1 MQPTAQAP
9 TALTSTVLARLTEVY
24 PRAGDPAK
32 VPAMV
37 AYMRG
42 QFAYL
47 GITAPRQQA
56 LAREVMSGLPKPAEA
71 DLRDIATACWA
82 LPEREY
88 QYFACWLLRRHVA
101 VASPDFLPTV
111 GTLIARKSW
120 WDTVDALAARV
131 VGPLVAAHPGL
142 VTTMDAWSADSDMWL
157 ARTAIIHQLTF
168 RERTDSERLF
178 RYCAGQAGHPDFFIR
193 KAIGW
198 ALREYAKT
206 DPDAVRAF
214 VAAHETEL
222 SGLSRR
228 EALRRL

>member
-1 MQPTAQAP
+1 MAP
-9 TALTSTVLARLTEVY
+9 TALAATVLSRLTDVY
-24 PRAGDPAK
+24 PRGAEPAK

-56 LAREVMSGLPKPAEA
+56 LAREVMAGLPKPAEA
-71 DLRDIATACWA
+71 DLRDIATECWA

-88 QYFACWLLRRHVA
+88 QYFACYLLRRHAA
-101 VASPDFLPTV
+101 VASADFLPTV
-111 GTLIARKSW
+111 RGLIVEKSW
-120 WDTVDALAARV
+120 WDTIDALAARV
-131 VGPLVAAHPGL
+131 VGPLVARHPEL
-142 VTTMDAWSADSDMWL
+142 VATMDAWSTDSDMWL
-157 ARTAIIHQLTF
+157 ARTAIIHQLTY
-168 RERTDSERLF
+168 RDRTDSERLF
-178 RYCAGQAGHPDFFIR
+178 RYCAAQAGHPDFFIR

-206 DPDAVRAF
+206 DPEAVKAF
-214 VAAHETEL
+214 VAEHTSEL
-222 SGLSRR
+222 SGLSQR